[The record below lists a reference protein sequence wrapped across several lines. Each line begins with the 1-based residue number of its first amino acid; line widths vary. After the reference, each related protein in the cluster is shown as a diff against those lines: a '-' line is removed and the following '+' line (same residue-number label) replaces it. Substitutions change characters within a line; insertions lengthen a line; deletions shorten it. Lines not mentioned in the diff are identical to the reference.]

1 MAQPNKTETGT
12 AFASPKPPEKINWIT
27 EEDAEKLAKAI
38 GRQYT
43 KKDDD
48 ESAKKFFF
56 KIISMNPY
64 QPGGV
69 VASEEQCRYQYQVQK
84 YHRNKFV
91 KGSKLDDNG
100 NKSEYDAPMKV
111 ESHALKQLPGGRDTW
126 VLLDGEASFFMDTEE
141 FKKQFVLDT
150 IAD

>member
-1 MAQPNKTETGT
+1 MSHAQKR
-12 AFASPKPPEKINWIT
+12 FHI
-27 EEDAEKLAKAI
+27 
-38 GRQYT
+38 
-43 KKDDD
+43 KKGDD

-84 YHRNKFV
+84 FHRGKFV
-91 KGSKLDDNG
+91 KGSKLDDSG

-111 ESHALKQLPGGRDTW
+111 ESHALKQLPGGRETW